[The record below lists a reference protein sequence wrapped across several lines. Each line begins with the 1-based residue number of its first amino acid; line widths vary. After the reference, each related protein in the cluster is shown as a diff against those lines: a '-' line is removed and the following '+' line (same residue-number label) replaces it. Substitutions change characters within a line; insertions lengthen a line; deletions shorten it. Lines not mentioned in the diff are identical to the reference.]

1 MENSAATEKSLVSD
15 RHITAQQHIV
25 RDDDLVADNAV
36 VSDMRVDHQKIFI
49 SDLRRAVCRCSTMN
63 GRLLAN
69 DVAFAYFHP
78 TSRGRRKTN
87 VLRFTSDD
95 CAVPESIASADGYF
109 PFQHDIRADRA
120 IVPDDNGATNHAV
133 RTDLNVRADLGP

>member
-1 MENSAATEKSLVSD
+1 MKNGGAAEKSLVAD

-25 RDDDLVADNAV
+25 GDDDLAANNAV

-49 SDLRRAVCRCSTMN
+49 PDLGRAVCRCSTMN
-63 GRLLAN
+63 GRLLAD
-69 DVAFAYFHP
+69 DVAFADFHS

-95 CAVPESIASADGYF
+95 CAVADSIASADGYF
-109 PFQHDIRADRA
+109 PFNHDIGADHA
-120 IVPDDNGATNHAV
+120 IVRDGNGAANNTV
-133 RTDLNVRADLGP
+133 RTDLNVRANLGP